1 MVWLLDCQF
10 MHKGR
15 DLLDWMKETNKNI
28 LVIFIPTNYIDV
40 LQPTNVIL
48 QWSLKHA
55 FKTQFNSWTTAIIKQ
70 QIENNKNP

>member
-1 MVWLLDCQF
+1 

-28 LVIFIPTNYIDV
+28 LMIFIPTNYINV

-55 FKTQFNSWTTAIIKQ
+55 FKTQFNSWTIAIIKQ